1 MINTLFVQVVILISC
16 LFFMLVSVSEKRFK
30 DKVLYAIVGG
40 FMLLTLLYSMQG

>member
-30 DKVLYAIVGG
+30 DKILYAMIAG
-40 FMLLTLLYSMQG
+40 FMILTLLYSMR

>member
-1 MINTLFVQVVILISC
+1 MINTLFVQVVILITA
-16 LFFMLVSVSEKRFK
+16 LFFLLALVGEKRFK